1 MPPPNELTREARAP
15 VIASTERIT
24 QPLALALA
32 VASGALL
39 ERPDG
44 VSPLPAVLLFVVAL
58 LLVRPRG

>member
-1 MPPPNELTREARAP
+1 MPPPSESATGVAG
-15 VIASTERIT
+15 VASTDRVT